1 MVSLSQFFLS
11 KKSNRRVVND
21 RRLVIHPLVVPRVPL
36 RLRPEQCRPPRG
48 PVARELATRHV
59 SRNVRVVEASAEGFR
74 SVPFEG
80 RVDEVARRGAAED
93 AAAEGG
99 GVVLEDA
106 ALDVAD

>member
-1 MVSLSQFFLS
+1 
-11 KKSNRRVVND
+11 
-21 RRLVIHPLVVPRVPL
+21 
-36 RLRPEQCRPPRG
+36 
-48 PVARELATRHV
+48 
-59 SRNVRVVEASAEGFR
+59 VRVVEASAEGFR